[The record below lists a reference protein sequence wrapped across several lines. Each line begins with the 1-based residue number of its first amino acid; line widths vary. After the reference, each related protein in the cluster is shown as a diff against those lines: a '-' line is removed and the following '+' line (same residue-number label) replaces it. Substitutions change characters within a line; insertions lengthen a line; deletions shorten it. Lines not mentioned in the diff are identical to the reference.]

1 MASRCSLQGV
11 FGTRCQWSGWK
22 GGAATHTRR
31 DRVSRERKAI
41 VRFLGHLRTK
51 QFGGTLLTQDD
62 LAIELQRKATIP
74 EQWLEVDGE
83 YIFALIWHVPF
94 DIPQSETLVDIDK
107 CRDAAQEL
115 SKATTHIRQDVPRVC
130 RLYSAAI

>member
-1 MASRCSLQGV
+1 ME
-11 FGTRCQWSGWK
+11 
-22 GGAATHTRR
+22 R
-31 DRVSRERKAI
+31 DANGLVGKEERQRILEGIESAEIRKAI

-130 RLYSAAI
+130 RLYLAAI

>member
-1 MASRCSLQGV
+1 ME
-11 FGTRCQWSGWK
+11 
-22 GGAATHTRR
+22 R
-31 DRVSRERKAI
+31 DANGLVGKEERQRILEGIESAEIRKAI

-83 YIFALIWHVPF
+83 YIFALIWHVPC